1 MIQRHWRG
9 IEARS
14 RVSAQLEMELL
25 ALQAEDDDHLSYC
38 GGPPDDDSTDETA
51 DETLVDGATAERT
64 ESDALFA
71 QLEAEAEAEIAAVR
85 ASRMH
90 FSPTH
95 THLNYT
101 KVVAP
106 CGAHTHNRSPT
117 LPFRRTTL
125 RAPCGRR
132 SCCKSR
138 RARKE
143 TGLTTV
149 PAPSPINAM

>member
-90 FSPTH
+90 FSPPH
-95 THLNYT
+95 TLILT
-101 KVVAP
+101 IQKWLRLV
-106 CGAHTHNRSPT
+106 AHTRT
-117 LPFRRTTL
+117 IALP
-125 RAPCGRR
+125 
-132 SCCKSR
+132 
-138 RARKE
+138 
-143 TGLTTV
+143 
-149 PAPSPINAM
+149 PSHFAVQH